1 MSSSKKPNS
10 SPSIRHLVSSSC
22 ISCLVFKPP
31 SFAEPLPICVRGCTL
46 HSPQDA
52 QHCLNLRCIPGPNRG
67 RQQPWGDS
75 CGRHTINSQQPLMY
89 VVYTSLST
97 YVYTYNYLYMY
108 HRIWQVV
115 SEDVRQLLSEH
126 QHLQK
131 KKEPRWTASHISNH
145 PAQLAWAAAHHW
157 SAEASKRAKI
167 FKAEFTKDGLCGL
180 KPKNLTNKIQVLSN
194 GMKLAFKQILGRVK
208 RLLT

>member
-131 KKEPRWTASHISNH
+131 KRNRGGLLHISATTLHNL
-145 PAQLAWAAAHHW
+145 PGQQLITDLPKPQNAQRF
-157 SAEASKRAKI
+157 SRRSS
-167 FKAEFTKDGLCGL
+167 
-180 KPKNLTNKIQVLSN
+180 PKMGCVD
-194 GMKLAFKQILGRVK
+194 
-208 RLLT
+208 

>member
-1 MSSSKKPNS
+1 MSSSKNPNS
-10 SPSIRHLVSSSC
+10 SPSIHHLVSSSC
-22 ISCLVFKPP
+22 ISCPVFKPP

-52 QHCLNLRCIPGPNRG
+52 QHRLNLRCIPGPNRG

-75 CGRHTINSQQPLMY
+75 RGRDTINSQQPLMY
-89 VVYTSLST
+89 VVYTSL
-97 YVYTYNYLYMY
+97 YICIYLYMY

-131 KKEPRWTASHISNH
+131 KGANVDCFTYQQPPCTTCLGSSSSLICRSLKTRKDFQGGVHQRWAVWIKTKKLNQQI
-145 PAQLAWAAAHHW
+145 PG
-157 SAEASKRAKI
+157 
-167 FKAEFTKDGLCGL
+167 FKHQWNEVG
-180 KPKNLTNKIQVLSN
+180 I
-194 GMKLAFKQILGRVK
+194 
-208 RLLT
+208 